1 MENIYTSENSTS
13 VNLDELVHAERL
25 QLLYH
30 QSFPAIFISLF
41 TGLLLTAIL
50 WPVQQKEILISWI
63 VILAAS
69 AFVRFTLFILYWKK
83 APQGEGI
90 LAWETPY
97 FFTLTLSSLIWGLG
111 AVFII
116 PVNSEL
122 YQTVTYFFL
131 MGMAGGA
138 LSVYSAHRA
147 MTLVTIATVLLPI
160 TIWFISQG
168 KLYTVGM
175 GVATILFFLSAI
187 RAGKVLSSAMHQ
199 SFKLTHE
206 LKNAKDRAEKLARI
220 DVLTGL
226 NNRRA
231 FYEKGQVLAD
241 LFQRNNTELSM
252 IVMDID
258 NFKNINDT
266 FGHTVGDETLKKVG
280 QILQGEIRK
289 SDVCARIG
297 GEEFG
302 ILLQVSSPLDAL
314 NLAEKLRGLI
324 ANTAMTFNGKSFN
337 ITASFG
343 VASCTSSLENLFKSA
358 DKALYEA
365 KDAGRNCVISG
376 SCLVD

>member
-1 MENIYTSENSTS
+1 M
-13 VNLDELVHAERL
+13 DQLVQVERL

-30 QSFPAIFISLF
+30 QSFPAIFLSLF

-50 WPVQQKEILISWI
+50 WPVQQNETLISWM
-63 VILAAS
+63 VILTAS
-69 AFVRFTLFILYWKK
+69 ALVRLTLFILYWKK
-83 APQGEGI
+83 APEGEDV

-97 FFTLTLSSLIWGLG
+97 FLTLSLSSIIWGLG
-111 AVFII
+111 AIFII

-160 TIWFISQG
+160 TLWFLSQG
-168 KLYTVGM
+168 KLYSVGM
-175 GVATILFFLSAI
+175 AVATILFFLSAV
-187 RAGKVLSSAMHQ
+187 RAGKVLSSAMQQ

-206 LKNAKDRAEKLARI
+206 LKNAKERAEKLARI

-241 LFQRNNTELSM
+241 LFQRNGTELSM

-258 NFKNINDT
+258 NFKEINDT
-266 FGHTVGDETLKKVG
+266 FGHTIGDETLKKIG
-280 QILQGEIRK
+280 QILQREIRK

-302 ILLQVSSPLDAL
+302 ILLQVSSTLDATK
-314 NLAEKLRGLI
+314 LAEKLRELI
-324 ANTAMTFNGKSFN
+324 ADTPITFNHKSFN

-343 VASCTSSLENLFKSA
+343 VASCTTSLENLFKTA
-358 DKALYEA
+358 DHALYQA

-376 SCLVD
+376 TCLDD